1 MSDPK
6 LIIRTAWQ
14 PKAGHRPEE
23 YEDAFAVSSPRLPFR
38 AAIADG
44 ATESIFSG
52 GWARA
57 LVDAFVSGCKTN
69 EDAGALNAGD
79 MASNSADMAPNAGDM
94 APNVGDMATNSAD
107 MASNSADMAS
117 NAGDMASNSADMA
130 PNAGDMAP
138 NVGDKA
144 TNSADMASNARDLA
158 PNADGATPN
167 TYSPMSE
174 AIRQARDSWSPEPD
188 TRWYVAAKAAEGA
201 HAAILSFELRQDGWV
216 AEAVGDC
223 CLFHLRG
230 DALLKAWPIDDP
242 DAFTHR
248 PPLVSSRDTPT
259 EILGASGDWCPGDAF
274 VFATDAVAEWLLR
287 GRSIEALNGEP
298 VERWLE
304 AVKRG
309 GMRNDD
315 ATLIHV
321 YIQP

>member
-79 MASNSADMAPNAGDM
+79 MASNSADMAPNAGDL
-94 APNVGDMATNSAD
+94 
-107 MASNSADMAS
+107 
-117 NAGDMASNSADMA
+117 A
-130 PNAGDMAP
+130 PNA
-138 NVGDKA
+138 GDKA